1 MIRVFSLC
9 VIMLLVPG
17 LAWSTVPDTV
27 DTTEIE
33 IQQCLLSIQ
42 KAAENLDVD
51 SVFSFVLEND
61 NGALI
66 ENGRLLL
73 TREDAIENTRGGFRG
88 VKHINYK
95 FDQEHITLL
104 SDDLALVVS
113 DGLSHVELED
123 GRVFKTAF
131 AQSVLLKRVEGEW
144 KVLHAHRSIP
154 NRL

>member
-1 MIRVFSLC
+1 MRMIRVFSLC

-95 FDQEHITLL
+95 FDQEHIL
-104 SDDLALVVS
+104 SLI
-113 DGLSHVELED
+113 H
-123 GRVFKTAF
+123 
-131 AQSVLLKRVEGEW
+131 
-144 KVLHAHRSIP
+144 I
-154 NRL
+154 